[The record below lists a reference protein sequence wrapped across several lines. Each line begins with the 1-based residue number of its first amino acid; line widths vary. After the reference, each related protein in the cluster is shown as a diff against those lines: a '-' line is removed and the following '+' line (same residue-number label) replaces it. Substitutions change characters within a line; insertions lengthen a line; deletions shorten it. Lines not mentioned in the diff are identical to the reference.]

1 MSGSPKSYR
10 RAKLSKEN
18 AERLAQGLPP
28 KGLRGRFGVWIP
40 GITEKPPLVD
50 VPIWKY
56 RTEDQ
61 EARLLVELARGQWW
75 AEMLWGLPLQGGSGK
90 AGMIRSQIMKA
101 QGAKDGTPDYSL
113 PILQTMAD
121 GRVMGGLWIELKAS
135 DGAPW
140 GKQEERG
147 RALMSN
153 GQAFCFAYGADAAL
167 SAIRVYLKGEWPRGG

>member
-10 RAKLSKEN
+10 RAKLWKEN

-28 KGLRGRFGVWIP
+28 KGLRGRFGVHIP

-61 EARLLVELARGQWW
+61 EGELLVAMARGQWW
-75 AEMLWGLPLQGGSGK
+75 EQSLNHTPMEGGAGK
-90 AGMIRSQIMKA
+90 AGMIRSAKMKR
-101 QGAKDGTPDYSL
+101 QGAKPGTPDYQL
-113 PILQTMAD
+113 PILQTMTD
-121 GRVMGGLWIELKAS
+121 GRVFGGLHIELKAS
-135 DGAPW
+135 DGKP
-140 GKQEERG
+140 GEDQLKRG
-147 RALMSN
+147 ALLTSQ

-167 SAIRVYLKGEWPRGG
+167 TAIRVYLKGEWPA